1 MKKSINRILGFAAAS
16 ALLLAVSCDKTYVD
30 EEIVSAPRIDAFA
43 PASAPVGEEIVIT
56 GAFLNTVTRATIDG
70 VEVPIVERVS
80 DTRLSILA
88 SADARSGRIALENPV
103 GTGESAED
111 FVYSYAAPQITAS
124 ILQASVD
131 MGDQMLIAGRWLGAV
146 EAVIFTAEGMTA
158 GNEAEIVSRT
168 SEELVVKCPY
178 VESDR
183 ARITLRY
190 FDGTGSVE
198 TSLEDAPA
206 IEVKRYKPEF
216 DAVTLERT
224 AVGKSVTLTGSYLNK
239 VDQILVNGFPAVVSR
254 EASKLSFTVPAGD
267 FADGDTTT
275 TLVATYFDGH
285 ESVTLSDSFVVY
297 VPFVKFWEGM
307 RTYGQG
313 RDVESMA
320 SFFSPETGLVYA
332 NSDWRT
338 QVDPISYKYLANTCS
353 AANTPN
359 KEVVSEEEYDSVN
372 PYFFFSGVTAG
383 QLQVNSPANS
393 TGQLK
398 NFYMINNSADENRVT
413 GTNGNVYGTPVLTFR
428 YLSPANAAEKALI
441 DAVKNQTLEHI
452 DEESFPIDTEAK
464 TVGGISI
471 TSARGTVNSDVWAPG
486 VFTTGVAASNVE
498 VDAVLMV
505 FYYDY
510 EGSAANVAD
519 HIRRIGFLHIRT
531 VNFKMWNNTNAPSSS
546 DVLFNCYW
554 QKYDY
559 DYSKVK

>member
-1 MKKSINRILGFAAAS
+1 MKKSINRILGFVATSAFLFAA
-16 ALLLAVSCDKTYVD
+16 SCDKTYVD
-30 EEIVSAPRIDAFA
+30 EEVVSAPRIDSFS

-80 DTRLSILA
+80 DTRLSIVA
-88 SADARSGRIALENPV
+88 SADARSGRIALENPT
-103 GTGESAED
+103 GTGVSGSD
-111 FVYSYAAPQITAS
+111 FVYSYAAPQITSA

-131 MGDQMLIAGRWLGAV
+131 MGDQMLIAGRYLGAV

-158 GNEAEIVSRT
+158 GNEATIVSRT

-178 VESDR
+178 VENDR

-190 FDGTGSVE
+190 FNGTANVE
-198 TSLEDAPA
+198 TSLEEAPA

-224 AVGKSVTLTGSYLNK
+224 AVGKSVTLTGSYMNK

-267 FADGDTTT
+267 FADGDTPT

-285 ESVTLSDSFVVY
+285 ESVTLSESFVVY

-359 KEVVSEEEYDSVN
+359 KAVVSEEEYDSVN
-372 PYFFFSGVTAG
+372 PYFFFSGVSAG

-398 NFYMINNSADENRVT
+398 NFFMINNSADENRVI
-413 GTNGNVYGTPVLTFR
+413 GVNANAYGTPVLTFR
-428 YLSPANAAEKALI
+428 YLIPGVAAEKALI

-452 DEESFPIDTEAK
+452 DEETFPIDVEAK

-471 TSARGTVNSDVWAPG
+471 TSAKGTVNSDVWAPG
-486 VFTTGVAASNVE
+486 IFSTGVAASNVD
-498 VDAVLMV
+498 VDAVVMV
-505 FYYDY
+505 LYYGY
-510 EGSAANVAD
+510 EGSAANVAAN
-519 HIRRIGFLHIRT
+519 IRRIGFLHIRT

>member
-1 MKKSINRILGFAAAS
+1 MKKSINRILGFVATS
-16 ALLLAVSCDKTYVD
+16 ALLFAASCDKTYVD
-30 EEIVSAPRIDAFA
+30 EEVVSAPRIDSFS

-80 DTRLSILA
+80 DTRLSIVA
-88 SADARSGRIALENPV
+88 SADARSGRIALENPT
-103 GTGESAED
+103 GTGVSGSD
-111 FVYSYAAPQITAS
+111 FVYSYAAPQITSA

-131 MGDQMLIAGRWLGAV
+131 MGDQMLIAGRYLGAV

-158 GNEAEIVSRT
+158 GNEAAIVSRT

-178 VESDR
+178 VENDR

-190 FDGTGSVE
+190 FNGTANVE
-198 TSLEDAPA
+198 TSLEEAPA

-224 AVGKSVTLTGSYLNK
+224 AVGKSVTLTGSYMNK

-267 FADGDTTT
+267 FADGDTPT

-285 ESVTLSDSFVVY
+285 ESVTLSESFVVF

-359 KEVVSEEEYDSVN
+359 KAVVSEEEYDSVN
-372 PYFFFSGVTAG
+372 PYFFFSGVSAG

-398 NFYMINNSADENRVT
+398 NFFMINNSADENRVI
-413 GTNGNVYGTPVLTFR
+413 GVNANAYGTPVLTFR
-428 YLSPANAAEKALI
+428 YLIPGVAAEKELI

-452 DEESFPIDTEAK
+452 DEETFPIDVEAK

-471 TSARGTVNSDVWAPG
+471 TSAKGTVNSDVWAPG
-486 VFTTGVAASNVE
+486 IFSTGVAASNVD
-498 VDAVLMV
+498 VDAVVMV
-505 FYYDY
+505 LYYGY
-510 EGSAANVAD
+510 EGSAANVAAN
-519 HIRRIGFLHIRT
+519 IRRIGFLHIRT

>member
-1 MKKSINRILGFAAAS
+1 MKKSINRILGFVATS
-16 ALLLAVSCDKTYVD
+16 ALLFAASCDKTYVD
-30 EEIVSAPRIDAFA
+30 EEVVSAPRIDSFS

-80 DTRLSILA
+80 DTRLSIVA
-88 SADARSGRIALENPV
+88 SADARSGRIALENPT
-103 GTGESAED
+103 GTGVSGSD
-111 FVYSYAAPQITAS
+111 FVYSYAAPQITSA

-131 MGDQMLIAGRWLGAV
+131 MGDQMLIAGRYLGAV

-158 GNEAEIVSRT
+158 GNEATIVSRT

-178 VESDR
+178 VENDR

-190 FDGTGSVE
+190 FNGTANVE
-198 TSLEDAPA
+198 TSLEEAPA

-224 AVGKSVTLTGSYLNK
+224 AVGKSVTLTGSYMNK

-267 FADGDTTT
+267 FADGDTPT

-285 ESVTLSDSFVVY
+285 ESVTLSESFVVY

-359 KEVVSEEEYDSVN
+359 KAVVSEEEYDSVN
-372 PYFFFSGVTAG
+372 PYFFFSGVSAG

-398 NFYMINNSADENRVT
+398 NFFMINNSADENRVI
-413 GTNGNVYGTPVLTFR
+413 GVNANAYGTPVLTFR
-428 YLSPANAAEKALI
+428 YLIPGVAAEKALI

-452 DEESFPIDTEAK
+452 DEETFPIDVEAK

-471 TSARGTVNSDVWAPG
+471 TSAKGTVNSDVWAPG
-486 VFTTGVAASNVE
+486 IFSTGVAASNVD
-498 VDAVLMV
+498 VDAVVMV
-505 FYYDY
+505 LYYGY
-510 EGSAANVAD
+510 EGSAANVAAN
-519 HIRRIGFLHIRT
+519 IRRIGFLHIRT